1 MIGKMVPKLLNNP
14 KVKKLLKKVKEKNIS
29 KSISKSM
36 SKPIRYAS
44 SSKSGVVTSGGLLS
58 NNLKI
63 SKKKLL
69 GS

>member
-1 MIGKMVPKLLNNP
+1 MIRKMVPKLLNDP
-14 KVKKLLKKVKEKNIS
+14 KIKKLFKKVKEKNILKS
-29 KSISKSM
+29 KLISKQT
-36 SKPIRYAS
+36 RYVS

-58 NNLKI
+58 SNLKK